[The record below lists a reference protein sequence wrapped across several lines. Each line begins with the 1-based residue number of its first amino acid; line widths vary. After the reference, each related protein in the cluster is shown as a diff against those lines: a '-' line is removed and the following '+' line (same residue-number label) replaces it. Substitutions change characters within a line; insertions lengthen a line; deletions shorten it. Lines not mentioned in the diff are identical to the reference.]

1 MESAI
6 TAFDTSRGANCGSAD
21 MIGKASACTEKLL
34 LNQGD
39 SGVKSCAQ
47 VVCFFGVHFDDQ
59 ASATFKRNTHY

>member
-1 MESAI
+1 
-6 TAFDTSRGANCGSAD
+6 

-47 VVCFFGVHFDDQ
+47 VVRFFGVHFD
-59 ASATFKRNTHY
+59 N